1 MTFRAA
7 TERAMST
14 LFRAIEIMM
23 VIFLIS
29 MVLFV
34 FLNMALRYLFDSGLV
49 WSEEIARLCFIYLV
63 YLGAVGAFRENR
75 HLGMHTLLERVPL
88 PAQKTLYT
96 IVQLIII
103 WVMVLL
109 VSGSWDLVVQ
119 SMGDRW
125 VATQYPR
132 PLIYAIGLI
141 TGLAISLMA
150 LMNILRLFAF
160 KLTVAE
166 LLAIPDDDTDLL
178 RQAAN

>member
-1 MTFRAA
+1 MNSTHAI
-7 TERAMST
+7 ERFMQK
-14 LFRAIEIMM
+14 LFRAIELLM
-23 VIFLIS
+23 VVFLVA
-29 MVLFV
+29 MVVFV

-75 HLGMHTLLERVPL
+75 HLGMHVLLERVPR
-88 PAQKTLYT
+88 PAQKVLYT
-96 IVQLIII
+96 IVQLIIV
-103 WVMVLL
+103 WVMALL
-109 VSGSWDLVVQ
+109 VIGSWDLVVQ

-132 PLIYAIGLI
+132 PLIYAIGLV
-141 TGLAISLMA
+141 TGLAIALMA
-150 LMNILRLFAF
+150 LMNILRLFVF
-160 KLTVAE
+160 KMSVEE